1 MTDLRLRIPKV
12 LALILLLAVLPLA
25 LSSLPA
31 AGSPGF
37 SFTTFELGRFD
48 VPGTTCPSSN
58 TNCFNV
64 NAEPQIRADPAGNFY
79 ASSEYLP
86 RVAQC
91 SIVLDLLNPQ
101 CGGTGAWKS
110 SDNGLHYVTL
120 PSPNTLTAACSTT
133 FPCNTS
139 FSPFGGDTDLA
150 VASRK
155 NSNGFYNVY
164 VVSLER
170 ATGPLLTV
178 EESTS
183 RDGGQTWTINPTSI
197 QAPLNDRPWVAA
209 EGANKVC
216 VSSHNVGTFFEI
228 LVSCSYD
235 GGVTF
240 AQVNTVFDQA
250 HLTWFGPG
258 NTQGGNIA
266 IDPANHVIYDT
277 FDSIVASET
286 EAIRCAAPCNNN
298 FHSVWVAVSIDGGV
312 SFKDHL
318 VYSNPNVNIGYD
330 HQFSQVSVDK
340 AGNVYSLFTDDHNTY
355 YSFSTDFGKDW
366 SRPIQVNH
374 SPSKT
379 AIFPWSSAG
388 SRGELDVVWYGTS
401 FDGTVTSP
409 ECPNKCTPDN
419 YPMTAVWNVYFAQT
433 LNALTTTSSFTQV
446 AATPIVHFGGVCEA
460 GIGCTGNRDLFDD
473 FGVAASPTTG
483 LASIVFSDDQ
493 RLNPSSDTPP
503 PTCTDSS
510 KPETGTNT
518 GSCDHTE
525 IATQTAG
532 QGIFRK
538 PKGFEIEREDLEESS
553 SNKPEFDIAI
563 TNTDSQK
570 ITSLSVQLNG
580 LNLALNWNP
589 SLPLQPGATLS
600 ASTTSLPVGLT
611 TVIGEVYSLTV
622 TATMA
627 DGTTVTQTFSVIQTL
642 LVGPF

>member
-1 MTDLRLRIPKV
+1 MTELKLRIPKV
-12 LALILLLAVLPLA
+12 LALVLLLSVLPLA
-25 LSSLPA
+25 LVSQAA

-48 VPGTTCPSSN
+48 VPGVKCPGSTTS
-58 TNCFNV
+58 CFNV

-91 SIVLDLLNPQ
+91 SIALDLLNPQ

-120 PSPNTLTAACSTT
+120 PSPNTITANCSS

-139 FSPFGGDTDLA
+139 FSAYGGDTDIA
-150 VASRK
+150 IASRK
-155 NSNGFYNVY
+155 NSDGFYNVY

-228 LVSCSYD
+228 LVSCSKD
-235 GGVTF
+235 GGATF

-250 HLTWFGPG
+250 HLTWFAPG

-277 FDSIVASET
+277 FDSIVASDA
-286 EAIRCAAPCNNN
+286 EAMQCVAPCSNN

-312 SFKDHL
+312 SFKDYL
-318 VYSNPNVNIGYD
+318 VYSNPNVNIGYN

-340 AGNVYSLFTDDHNTY
+340 AGNVYSVFTDDHNAF
-355 YSFSTDFGKDW
+355 YSFSTDFGKHW
-366 SRPIQVNH
+366 SGPILVNH
-374 SPSKT
+374 SPSNT

-388 SRGELDVVWYGTS
+388 SRGKLDIVWYGTL
-401 FDGTVTSP
+401 FDGTATPKQCSQQP
-409 ECPNKCTPDN
+409 CTPDN
-419 YPMTAVWNVYFAQT
+419 YPMSADWFVYFAQT
-433 LNALTTTSSFTQV
+433 QNALTNNPSFTQV
-446 AATPIVHFGGVCEA
+446 KATSIVHSGGVCEA
-460 GIGCTGNRDLFDD
+460 GVGCTGNRDLFDD

-483 LASIVFSDDQ
+483 LASIVYDNDQYLNTASDP
-493 RLNPSSDTPP
+493 PS
-503 PTCTDSS
+503 PTCTQD
-510 KPETGTNT
+510 KTNSGACT
-518 GSCDHTE
+518 RTD
-525 IATQTAG
+525 IATQTSG
-532 QGIFRK
+532 PGIFVK
-538 PKGFEIEREDLEESS
+538 PKGFEIEREDLELSS
-553 SNKPEFDIAI
+553 SNKPEFDIEVS
-563 TNTDSQK
+563 NTDTQE

-580 LNLALNWNP
+580 LNVALNWNP
-589 SLPLQPGATLS
+589 SLPLLPGATLS
-600 ASTTSLPVGLT
+600 ASTTSLPLGLA
-611 TVIGEVYSLTV
+611 TVIGGVYSLTV
-622 TATMA
+622 TATLA
-627 DGTTVTQTFSVIQTL
+627 DGSTVTQTFSVIQTL

>member
-1 MTDLRLRIPKV
+1 MTDLKLRIPKA
-12 LALILLLAVLPLA
+12 LALVLLLSVLPLA
-25 LSSLPA
+25 LVSQPA

-48 VPGTTCPSSN
+48 VPGVNCPGSTTS
-58 TNCFNV
+58 CFNV
-64 NAEPQIRADPAGNFY
+64 NAEPQIRADPAGNIY
-79 ASSEYLP
+79 ATSEYLP
-86 RVAQC
+86 RVQECANG
-91 SIVLDLLNPQ
+91 LDLANPQ

-120 PSPNTLTAACSTT
+120 PSPNAVITS
-133 FPCNTS
+133 CNTS
-139 FSPFGGDTDLA
+139 FPCLTSLSPYGGDTDVA
-150 VASRK
+150 VASQK

-170 ATGPLLTV
+170 ATGPLITV

-183 RDGGQTWTINPTSI
+183 RDGGQTWIINPTGMTL
-197 QAPLNDRPWVAA
+197 PVNDRPWVAA

-216 VSSHNVGTFFEI
+216 VSAHNVATGFDI
-228 LVSCSYD
+228 LVTCSYD
-235 GGVTF
+235 GGLTF
-240 AQVNTVFDQA
+240 AQVANAFDTA
-250 HLTWFGPG
+250 HLLLFEAE
-258 NTQGGNIA
+258 TQIGSLT
-266 IDPANHVIYDT
+266 IDPRNHVIYQT
-277 FDSIVASET
+277 FDSAVVNTDELKEPTS
-286 EAIRCAAPCNNN
+286 
-298 FHSVWVAVSIDGGV
+298 FHSVWMAVSIDGGV
-312 SFKDHL
+312 SFTDYP
-318 VYSNPNVNIGYD
+318 VYINPNVMVSYD

-340 AGNVYSLFTDDHNTY
+340 AGNVYTVYTNDHNTY
-355 YSFSTDFGKDW
+355 YSFSTDFGKHW
-366 SRPIQVNH
+366 AGPIQVNH
-374 SPSKT
+374 SPSNT

-401 FDGTVTSP
+401 FDGTKTPDQCSQQP
-409 ECPNKCTPDN
+409 CTPDN
-419 YPMTAVWNVYFAQT
+419 YPMTAAWYVYFAQT

-493 RLNPSSDTPP
+493 RLNPTSDTPP

-600 ASTTSLPVGLT
+600 ASTTSLPIGLT

>member
-1 MTDLRLRIPKV
+1 MRLRIPKV
-12 LALILLLAVLPLA
+12 FALILLLSVFPLA
-25 LSSLPA
+25 LVSRSASGSS
-31 AGSPGF
+31 GF
-37 SFTTFELGRFD
+37 GFTTFELGRFD
-48 VPGTTCPSSN
+48 VPGVTCPGST

-91 SIVLDLLNPQ
+91 SNGLDLTNPQ

-110 SDNGLHYVTL
+110 SDKGLHYVTL
-120 PSPNTLTAACSTT
+120 PSPNTLAAACSTT

-139 FSPFGGDTDLA
+139 FSPYGGDTDLA

-155 NSNGFYNVY
+155 NSNGFFNVY
-164 VVSLER
+164 VISLER

-235 GGVTF
+235 GGATF
-240 AQVNTVFDQA
+240 PQVNTVFDQA
-250 HLTWFGPG
+250 HLTWFAPG

-277 FDSIVASET
+277 FDSIVASGT
-286 EAIRCAAPCNNN
+286 EATQCATLCNNN

-312 SFKDHL
+312 SFKDYL

-340 AGNVYSLFTDDHNTY
+340 AGNVYSLYTDDHNTY
-355 YSFSTDFGKDW
+355 YSFSTNFGKNW
-366 SRPIQVNH
+366 SGPIRVNQ
-374 SPSKT
+374 SPANT

-388 SRGELDVVWYGTS
+388 SRGELDIVWYGTS
-401 FDGTVTSP
+401 FDGTATPLQCSQQP
-409 ECPNKCTPDN
+409 CTPDN
-419 YPMTAVWNVYFAQT
+419 YPMSAAWYVYFAQT

-446 AATPIVHFGGVCEA
+446 AATPIIHYGGVCEA
-460 GIGCTGNRDLFDD
+460 GISCTGNRDLFDD

-510 KPETGTNT
+510 QSNT
-518 GSCDHTE
+518 GRCDHTE
-525 IATQTAG
+525 IATQTTG
-532 QGIFRK
+532 QGIFGK

-553 SNKPEFDIAI
+553 SNNPEFDIALS
-563 TNTDSQK
+563 NTDTQW

-580 LNLALNWNP
+580 LNVALNWNP
-589 SLPLQPGATLS
+589 SLPLPPGATLS

-611 TVIGEVYSLTV
+611 TVIGGVYSLTV